1 MKRFCNNDY
10 NLRRS
15 VRYREI
21 ESLYLSLSGSGV
33 PLILDLGANIG
44 LSSLYFCKNWPLAK
58 IVALEPERRNLET
71 LLLNIKGIPSIDAIH
86 AAISSH
92 DGTVR
97 ITNPDDDAWGY
108 RTQETAEGGAASIR
122 AMSVDSV
129 IETID
134 IKDRPLYP
142 FIAKIDIEGFEE
154 NLFLKNTDWV
164 RQFPVIAIEL
174 HDWMLPGE
182 GSSRNFFK
190 TIANGNW
197 DVVFHGELA
206 LCISND
212 FRASV

>member
-1 MKRFCNNDY
+1 MRRFQVMTEQSE
-10 NLRRS
+10 LPTRMTT
-15 VRYREI
+15 
-21 ESLYLSLSGSGV
+21 
-33 PLILDLGANIG
+33 PGAIG
-44 LSSLYFCKNWPLAK
+44 RKKLP
-58 IVALEPERRNLET
+58 R
-71 LLLNIKGIPSIDAIH
+71 
-86 AAISSH
+86 
-92 DGTVR
+92 
-97 ITNPDDDAWGY
+97 
-108 RTQETAEGGAASIR
+108 GGAASIR

-129 IETID
+129 IGTID

-182 GSSRNFFK
+182 GSSLNFFK

-212 FRASV
+212 FRAPV

>member
-1 MKRFCNNDY
+1 MYSSSKCIFSGVDIPAPENSIFAGVYRPTAITAFAFLRRTENFREPYICARKVLIFSILKRFCNNDY

-58 IVALEPERRNLET
+58 VVALEPERRNLET

-108 RTQETAEGGAASIR
+108 RTQETAEGGGRFHQGDVCRFCYRNHRHKGSPPIPVYR
-122 AMSVDSV
+122 
-129 IETID
+129 
-134 IKDRPLYP
+134 
-142 FIAKIDIEGFEE
+142 E
-154 NLFLKNTDWV
+154 N
-164 RQFPVIAIEL
+164 RY
-174 HDWMLPGE
+174 
-182 GSSRNFFK
+182 
-190 TIANGNW
+190 
-197 DVVFHGELA
+197 
-206 LCISND
+206 
-212 FRASV
+212 

>member
-1 MKRFCNNDY
+1 MYFFRRRYSGAREFNFRWRLPSNGYNRICVSSKDREFSRTVYLRQESSDIFNFEEIFCNNDY

-15 VRYREI
+15 VRYLEI

-108 RTQETAEGGAASIR
+108 RTQETAEGGGRFHQGDVCRFCYRNHRHKGSPPIPVYR
-122 AMSVDSV
+122 
-129 IETID
+129 
-134 IKDRPLYP
+134 
-142 FIAKIDIEGFEE
+142 E
-154 NLFLKNTDWV
+154 N
-164 RQFPVIAIEL
+164 RY
-174 HDWMLPGE
+174 
-182 GSSRNFFK
+182 
-190 TIANGNW
+190 
-197 DVVFHGELA
+197 
-206 LCISND
+206 
-212 FRASV
+212 